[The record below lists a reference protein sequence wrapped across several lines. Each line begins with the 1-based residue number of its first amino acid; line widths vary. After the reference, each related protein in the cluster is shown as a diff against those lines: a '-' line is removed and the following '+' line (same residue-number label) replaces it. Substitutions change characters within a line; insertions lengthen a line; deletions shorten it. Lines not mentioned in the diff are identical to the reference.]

1 MTQSAIPSPKKGRE
15 LIDEYFIENR
25 NRLLEVA
32 AFLDRLDRS
41 GEEGLAADFRMR
53 AFGEALQVL
62 ASGGFPR
69 VDQIHMAF
77 SDPTTEPLAALDQK
91 SAKGAYDPGAEVR

>member
-1 MTQSAIPSPKKGRE
+1 MIQSVVPSPKTGRQ

-41 GEEGLAADFRMR
+41 GEPGLADDFRMR
-53 AFGEALQVL
+53 AFGEALRLL
-62 ASGGFPR
+62 AGGTFAR
-69 VDQIHMAF
+69 VDRIQMVF

-91 SAKGAYDPGAEVR
+91 SAKGAYDPDAEVR